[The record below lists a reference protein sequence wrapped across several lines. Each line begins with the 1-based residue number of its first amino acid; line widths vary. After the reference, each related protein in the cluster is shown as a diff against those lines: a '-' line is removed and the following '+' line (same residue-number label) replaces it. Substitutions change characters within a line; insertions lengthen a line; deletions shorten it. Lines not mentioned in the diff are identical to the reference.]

1 MADIGCFKLNKNNT
15 RVISENRKAYHDYFV
30 LEKLEA
36 GIALTGTEIK
46 SIRMG
51 QLNLKDS
58 FARIENG
65 EIWLYNMHISPYTHG
80 NRYNHEPLR
89 PRKLLLHKK
98 EIMRL
103 MGKTREKGLSLVALK
118 LYWTGDWAKIELGLV
133 KGKKEYDKRDAIKER
148 DVKREIDRAMRKYV

>member
-1 MADIGCFKLNKNNT
+1 LSGKSGGK
-15 RVISENRKAYHDYFV
+15 VISENRKAYYEYFV
-30 LEKLEA
+30 IEKIET

-46 SIRMG
+46 SIRMS

-80 NRYNHEPLR
+80 NRFNHDPLR

-103 MGKTREKGLSLVALK
+103 LGKTREKGFSLVALK
-118 LYWTGDWAKIELGLV
+118 LYWSGDWAKIELGLV
-133 KGKKEYDKRDAIKER
+133 KGKKEYDKRDSIKEK
-148 DVKREIDRAMRKYV
+148 DAKREIDRAMRKYV